1 MNRLA
6 IHSKV
11 YWFFVFAF
19 LLHQLLQYGFG
30 FSIPF
35 VDSYLDPFIA
45 PIVLLGAW
53 QFERNWWLKKKAI
66 PSRLYLVEVIALT
79 IYVALVGEFIFP
91 LLSSKFYYDP
101 FDFLAYAFG
110 GITFQILLN
119 RSDDVQ

>member
-6 IHSKV
+6 VHSKR
-11 YWFFVFAF
+11 YWFFVCAF

-35 VDSYLDPFIA
+35 VDSHLDPFIA

-53 QFERNWWLKKKAI
+53 QFERNWLIQKKAI
-66 PSRLYLVEVIALT
+66 SSRLFLAEVIALT
-79 IYVALVGEFIFP
+79 IYVALIREFIFP

-101 FDFLAYAFG
+101 YDFLAYTLG
-110 GITFQILLN
+110 GITFQISLN
-119 RSDDVQ
+119 KSDDAQ